1 LSPVFTSISKENY
14 PPKTD
19 LFEQIK
25 KRTNHKTQLIALS
38 GISADNIRQTLIS
51 GFDDVAL
58 LEQSGKVITQ

>member
-1 LSPVFTSISKENY
+1 MPLNCLLRVFLKKTITQ
-14 PPKTD
+14 KTD

-25 KRTNHKTQLIALS
+25 KEPITKQLIALS

-58 LEQSGKVITQ
+58 LE

>member
-1 LSPVFTSISKENY
+1 LSPVFTSISKDY
-14 PPKTD
+14 HPKTD

-25 KRTNHKTQLIALS
+25 KRPITKQLIALS

-58 LEQSGKVITQ
+58 LGIIWKVITQ